1 MPKVRTSLGTALTL
15 TVPAYLCAVGS
26 RHLTGRLLGEGGAAA
41 AASAGPPSPIAALL
55 SYTLLLGFALLLFA
69 LVDGRPWRAFG
80 LRKPNGPWLRF
91 VFYALAV
98 GTVVTFTLKLTPGKG
113 MSEALKGV
121 SPALLL
127 PIIIYGSTA
136 EEFFTRGWFQSFLEP
151 ERGHLVRV
159 GRFRAS
165 LPVVASGVLFGAMH
179 LTLLLRGADPW
190 TIGFVLVFTTTVG
203 LLAATAREFTGSLWP
218 AILTHL
224 AGNAGGVLGGI
235 LYVALYT
242 ARHGQ
247 PPAM

>member
-1 MPKVRTSLGTALTL
+1 MRTALRGVPARAVLL
-15 TVPAYLCAVGS
+15 TVPAYLLAILS
-26 RHLTGRLLGEGGAAA
+26 RHLTGRLLGGETGGA
-41 AASAGPPSPIAALL
+41 PPSPLPGVV
-55 SYTLLLGFALLLFA
+55 SYTMLIVFSLLLFA
-69 LVDGRPWRAFG
+69 LVDGRPWRRFG
-80 LRKPNGPWLRF
+80 FHKPDGPWLRF
-91 VFYALAV
+91 IVYALAV

-151 ERGHLVRV
+151 ERGRLVRL
-159 GRFRAS
+159 GRFAAS
-165 LPVVASGVLFGAMH
+165 LPVVAMH

-203 LLAATAREFTGSLWP
+203 LLAATVRELTGSLWP

-235 LYVALYT
+235 LYAAAYT
-242 ARHGQ
+242 ARHGR